1 MRLLALGMAVL
12 LIAIAG
18 LARPEA
24 VSSADDEE
32 QAVEC
37 VVAGATVI
45 DCDDEGIWDAHGENC
60 EVVHYHGE
68 LNGAPDPDENGC
80 GHGEV
85 TERPVASEEEDSGI
99 LDTIYTWFDV
109 AFQGIS
115 GGFSPKSVQESVEI
129 VEEASEGIAAN
140 AENAEEYF
148 ETYPDAPDRDRYTLE
163 NESGEHGWLYN
174 AFWGLFE

>member
-1 MRLLALGMAVL
+1 MRLLALGMVVL
-12 LIAIAG
+12 LIAVAG

-37 VVAGATVI
+37 VVAGTVI
-45 DCDDEGIWDAHGENC
+45 DCDDEGIRDAHPDNC
-60 EVVHYHGE
+60 DVVHYHGE
-68 LNGAPDPDENGC
+68 LNGLPDPEEDGC

-85 TERPVASEEEDSGI
+85 TERPVAAEEDSGI
-99 LDTIYTWFDV
+99 FDTIYTWFDV
-109 AFQGIS
+109 VFQGIS

-129 VEEASEGIAAN
+129 VEEASEGMAET

-163 NESGEHGWLYN
+163 DESGDHGWLYN